1 MRLPLGDLLDIGGL
15 TQEAISLLNTYGDW
29 EWNLEFLVPV
39 ADQLKKQLNSIMLN
53 PEDRI
58 KDQHVV
64 SPVPTAP
71 PAPTAEP
78 VPDVVEVSAAIS
90 SRRRE
95 REDMLKRGILMSR
108 LFAFLFSLLASIFMA
123 SNRHGDG
130 KDFDNYEEYRYLL
143 AIACIAT
150 VYSGGQGLRYANK
163 ISIGRQQREEQ
174 NSFSMIDLVG
184 DEVAAYLLV
193 SAASAAVP

>member
-1 MRLPLGDLLDIGGL
+1 
-15 TQEAISLLNTYGDW
+15 
-29 EWNLEFLVPV
+29 
-39 ADQLKKQLNSIMLN
+39 MLN
-53 PEDRI
+53 PDDRI

-64 SPVPTAP
+64 SPVPSAP

-78 VPDVVEVSAAIS
+78 VPDVVEEVSAASS
-90 SRRRE
+90 SRGRE
-95 REDMLKRGILMSR
+95 REDMLKRGILMLR

-143 AIACIAT
+143 AIACIST

-193 SAASAAVP
+193 SAASAAVPQTKRILTHGESNNFTKSLATAITMAFLAFLSLALSTLCFTLSLWNITN